1 MSTNSVLIVGGG
13 PLGLLQ
19 ALGLAQIGVEVTVLA
34 PGPERQPVTRTL
46 VFNWSMMAG
55 LDHLGILDEMMAVG
69 VVQHAVSLN
78 VLRTGE
84 RIVFDLSALSA
95 DVEHAFTLNME
106 QGQFVDILLTHLAAS
121 SAVTIEWDTRIVSLD
136 QGKDGCTVVAA
147 GVDGEITRR
156 VGWVVGADGTR
167 SVVRRQLG
175 LGFPGLT
182 WPERFVAV
190 NLRFDFSTMGIKE
203 AATHIDPDRGALIAQ
218 IDRTGLW
225 SYLYAEN
232 ERLPEESIEAR
243 MQAVFAD
250 VLPDGAD
257 PRVES
262 WVAHRMHQRV
272 ADTFR
277 VGRVLLVGGAA
288 HVTAPTSGFGLVG
301 SFFDV
306 LAATEVLGAMASG
319 EADEVVLDRYA
330 DDRRRV
336 FTEITSPISSDTKM
350 LIFNGSETGRLER
363 ELTRYRAAAASR
375 ASVQEFLLLA
385 GELASPSLLASP

>member
-1 MSTNSVLIVGGG
+1 MIRFALPGITRIGDTDVPPRHASQLDAPPPTQLPRDVNTTRCRSGAANSMRLCDSGSMSTNSVLIVGGG

-250 VLPDGAD
+250 VLPDGAI
-257 PRVES
+257 PAS
-262 WVAHRMHQRV
+262 SHGW
-272 ADTFR
+272 
-277 VGRVLLVGGAA
+277 
-288 HVTAPTSGFGLVG
+288 PTGCISG
-301 SFFDV
+301 
-306 LAATEVLGAMASG
+306 
-319 EADEVVLDRYA
+319 
-330 DDRRRV
+330 
-336 FTEITSPISSDTKM
+336 SPTR
-350 LIFNGSETGRLER
+350 SE
-363 ELTRYRAAAASR
+363 
-375 ASVQEFLLLA
+375 
-385 GELASPSLLASP
+385 